1 MPKRKHITIGLV
13 INATVKPS
21 RDVMLAIAGSFYDN
35 DNVRVRF
42 FYGSPATSL
51 ENLVEFVS
59 SGLDGVIICGFQQK
73 FILDFIKA
81 APDNLPIVLCLYAP
95 LNGFETL
102 SPGRVGSVILD
113 NELAGRMAADYFLVH
128 GLQHFGFMGCNIYRE
143 KLSSTARCDAFR
155 RRIAEGGRSSNDIA
169 NFMFGH
175 SAPNEDFWN
184 SERSEVVKW
193 LKALPHPCGL
203 FVNGEIEA
211 YALLKVCRQ
220 IGLEVPGQIEVL
232 CVDNSYGFC
241 ERAKP
246 SLSHLHF
253 DLAPAADVVTG
264 ILLSMIADPNLPED
278 RRNVCISDVS
288 IVERGSTASGRGY
301 GLLVERA
308 REYIRNNACK
318 GVGVA
323 DVARHF
329 GVSMR
334 TLEHRVHVATG
345 SSVHAMIRTVRLEH
359 VCQLLKT
366 TDMPISEIAERTGY
380 RLATTL
386 GALFTKTFGM
396 SMRQYRA
403 KNRHCL

>member
-1 MPKRKHITIGLV
+1 LV
-13 INATVKPS
+13 INAVVKPS
-21 RDVMLAIAGSFYDN
+21 RDVMLATAGGFYDN
-35 DNVRVRF
+35 DNVRLRF

-51 ENLVEFVS
+51 KNLVEFVS
-59 SGLDGVIICGFQQK
+59 SGLDGVLICGFHRK
-73 FILDFIKA
+73 FMVDFVNA
-81 APDNLPIVLCLYAP
+81 APSDLPIVLCLYAP
-95 LNGFETL
+95 IKRLEMH
-102 SPGRVGSVILD
+102 SPGRVGTVILD

-143 KLSSTARCDAFR
+143 KLSSEARGNAFR
-155 RRIAEGGRSSNDIA
+155 RRIEECGVFSNDIA

-193 LKALPHPCGL
+193 LKGLPHPCGL

-211 YALLKVCRQ
+211 YALLKICRQ

-246 SLSHLHF
+246 TLSHVHF
-253 DLAPAADVVTG
+253 DLTRAVGVVIG
-264 ILLSMIADPNLPED
+264 MLLSMIDDPNLPED
-278 RRNVCISDVS
+278 RRKAYISTVS

-308 REYIRNNACK
+308 REYVRLNACK
-318 GVGVA
+318 GISVA

-345 SSVHAMIRTVRLEH
+345 SSVHTMIQSVKLEH

-366 TDMPISEIAERTGY
+366 TDLPIAVVAERTGY

-396 SMRQYRA
+396 SMREYRA
-403 KNRHCL
+403 KNRG